1 MSHPIIPFIT
11 EEIWQKIKELG
22 GTRNDGT
29 ENKASIMLASY
40 PRAKG
45 INQQQACQ
53 DIDWLKGLIL
63 SVRNIRGE
71 MNISPAIQLPLFLN
85 NGNKEDHRKFLEH
98 ATYLKSLAN
107 LENISWLNP
116 GDAIPQ
122 SATQMLGS
130 MEILVPMKGFIDKDA
145 EIERLNKR
153 ISKLEI
159 EIGKVSGK
167 LNNEKFVNGAPADV
181 INKEKEK
188 LADFQLTCNKLN
200 EQLNNIKNL

>member
-1 MSHPIIPFIT
+1 
-11 EEIWQKIKELG
+11 
-22 GTRNDGT
+22 
-29 ENKASIMLASY
+29 MLASY
-40 PRAKG
+40 PTAKG
-45 INQQQACQ
+45 INQQQACH

-85 NGNKEDHRKFLEH
+85 NGNKEDQRKFLEH

-107 LENISWLNP
+107 LENVSWLNP

-159 EIGKVSGK
+159 EIGKISGK
-167 LNNEKFVNGAPADV
+167 LKNEKFVSNAPADV
-181 INKEKEK
+181 ILKEKQK
-188 LADFQLTCNKLN
+188 LEDFQLTFDKLN
-200 EQLNNIKNL
+200 EQLANIKKL